1 MPVEQ
6 HVSLTYV
13 TMLAGHAEEAEVT
26 WRSLYA
32 CSNGWRGLRPGSFE
46 MMGLP
51 CSSNTSRG
59 YPAHCMLDGR
69 ELGWTAAA
77 GGASELLVADTYKTM
92 QVTARS
98 TLFHAPALWTAHSS
112 LTIISRDR

>member
-1 MPVEQ
+1 MLVKQ
-6 HVSLTYV
+6 HLLFDITV
-13 TMLAGHAEEAEVT
+13 LAGHADDAEVT

-32 CSNGWRGLRPGSFE
+32 CSNGWCRLRLGCFDIK
-46 MMGLP
+46 GLP

-69 ELGWTAAA
+69 DLGWTAAA
-77 GGASELLVADTYKTM
+77 GGASELLVADTWNTV

-98 TLFHAPALWTAHSS
+98 ALHAPALRTGA
-112 LTIISRDR
+112 